1 VKHGYQIKSGMT
13 TCDGINEDMGLTR
26 DLQALNS
33 DIDLVVGKLII
44 CSLVT
49 DLLSYKFNF

>member
-1 VKHGYQIKSGMT
+1 MKHGYQIKSGMT